1 MPNQVH
7 SLLTPGNCTAILV
20 DYQPQM
26 AFAVHSI
33 DDQTLLNNTV
43 GLARALRVFQ
53 VPTVLTTVAAES
65 FSGKLFP
72 QLLEIFPN
80 QTPIDR
86 TTMNCWED
94 SNVLNEVK
102 KIGRKKLILGGLWTE
117 VCIVFPAIQAIEAG
131 YEVYVVAD
139 ACGATSDTAHEMAM
153 QRMIQAGAVPVTWL
167 QVMLEFQR
175 DWAREQTYDAVMGI
189 AKQHAGAYGI
199 GITYAKAIL
208 GEHASEAASVSAK
221 TRGRSH

>member
-53 VPTVLTTVAAES
+53 VPTILTTVEAES

-102 KIGRKKLILGGLWTE
+102 KIGRKKLIECVPLSSE
-117 VCIVFPAIQAIEAG
+117 EIQQERSSAG
-131 YEVYVVAD
+131 
-139 ACGATSDTAHEMAM
+139 
-153 QRMIQAGAVPVTWL
+153 RAGS
-167 QVMLEFQR
+167 Q
-175 DWAREQTYDAVMGI
+175 
-189 AKQHAGAYGI
+189 
-199 GITYAKAIL
+199 
-208 GEHASEAASVSAK
+208 
-221 TRGRSH
+221 